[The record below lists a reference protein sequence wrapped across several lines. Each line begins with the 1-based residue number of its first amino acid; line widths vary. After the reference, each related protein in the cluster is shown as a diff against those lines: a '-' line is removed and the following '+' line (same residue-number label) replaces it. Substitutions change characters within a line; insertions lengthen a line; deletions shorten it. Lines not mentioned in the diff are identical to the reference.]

1 MEKQM
6 GFIWEK
12 ISYQGKE
19 AAQINGY
26 EGKIPDLVIPEK
38 IEGLQVRSIAAHAF
52 SGRNDIR
59 SAVLPES
66 LVTLRPFAFYNCPEL
81 KTMELYN
88 TTDDYYDGV
97 IRQCPCLREIA
108 VHCVR
113 PENYVIVRSMLQ
125 DVDVT
130 LMFRLLDPEETER
143 IRLTFPE
150 YVNEAKEDTMAR
162 AIHFSIEGAG
172 MAYRECVGK
181 KALDLA
187 GYDRLLGRLTDYDFD
202 VAAQIAFGRLL
213 YPEGL
218 SETAREG
225 YEAFLRENDGKAL
238 RYLIHEDERRSCV
251 PETRLMTERG
261 LIGENGLDAALK
273 EAADQ
278 GRTGLCSILMEYRG
292 SLRESGNGAAALSL
306 EW

>member
-1 MEKQM
+1 M

-12 ISYQGKE
+12 ITCLGKE
-19 AAQINGY
+19 AAQIGGY
-26 EGKIPDLVIPEK
+26 EGNIPDLVIPET
-38 IEGLQVRSIAAHAF
+38 IEGLPVCSIAAHAF

-81 KTMELYN
+81 KTMDLYN

-97 IRQCPCLREIA
+97 IRQCPVLGEIT
-108 VHCVR
+108 VHCVQ

-130 LMFRLLDPEETER
+130 LTFRLLDPEGTER
-143 IRLTFPE
+143 IRRTFPE
-150 YVNEAKEDTMAR
+150 YVNEAREDTMAR

-172 MAYRECVGK
+172 MAYRECVEK
-181 KALDLA
+181 RALNLA
-187 GYDRLLGRLTDYDFD
+187 EYDRLLGRLTDYDFD

-218 SETAREG
+218 SDTAREG
-225 YEAFLRENDGKAL
+225 YEKFLRENDEKAL
-238 RYLIHEDERRSCV
+238 RYLIHEDERKSCV
-251 PETRLMTERG
+251 LETRLMTERG
-261 LIGENGLDAALK
+261 LIEDKGLDAAMK
-273 EAADQ
+273 EAADR

-292 SLRESGNGAAALSL
+292 DLRESGNRATALSL
-306 EW
+306 DW

>member
-1 MEKQM
+1 M

-12 ISYQGKE
+12 ITWQGQE
-19 AAQINGY
+19 AAQISGY
-26 EGKIPDLVIPEK
+26 EGKIPDLMIPET
-38 IEGLQVRSIAAHAF
+38 IEGLPVRSIAAHAF
-52 SGRNDIR
+52 SGRKDIR
-59 SAVLPES
+59 SAALPEN
-66 LVTLRPFAFYNCPEL
+66 LVTIRPFAFYNCPQL
-81 KTMELYN
+81 KTLELYN

-97 IRQCPCLREIA
+97 IRQCPSLGQIA
-108 VHCVR
+108 VHCVQ
-113 PENYVIVRSMLQ
+113 PENYVIIRSMLQ

-130 LMFRLLDPEETER
+130 LTFRLLDPEGMEQ

-181 KALDLA
+181 KVLDLA

-202 VAAQIAFGRLL
+202 VASQIAFGRLL
-213 YPEGL
+213 YPAEL

-225 YEAFLRENDGKAL
+225 YETFLRGNDEKAL
-238 RYLIHEDERRSCV
+238 SYLIREDERNSSV
-251 PETRLMTERG
+251 SETRLMTQRG
-261 LIGENGLDAALK
+261 LIGERGLDAALK
-273 EAADQ
+273 EAADHE
-278 GRTGLCSILMEYRG
+278 RTELCSLLMEYRG
-292 SLRESGNGAAALSL
+292 ELQKNEGGGAALSL

>member
-1 MEKQM
+1 MNFCLLGTNGWKEDM
-6 GFIWEK
+6 GFTWEK
-12 ISYQGKE
+12 TTCQGKE
-19 AAQINGY
+19 AAQISGY
-26 EGKIPDLVIPEK
+26 EGKIPDLVIPET
-38 IEGLQVRSIAAHAF
+38 IGGLPVRSIAAHAF

-66 LVTLRPFAFYNCPEL
+66 LVTIRPFAFYNCPEL
-81 KTMELYN
+81 KRMELYN

-97 IRQCPCLREIA
+97 IRQCPALVEIA
-108 VHCVR
+108 VHCVQ
-113 PENYVIVRSMLQ
+113 PENYVIVHSMLQ

-130 LMFRLLDPEETER
+130 LKFRLLDPEGTER

-181 KALDLA
+181 KALDL
-187 GYDRLLGRLTDYDFD
+187 
-202 VAAQIAFGRLL
+202 
-213 YPEGL
+213 

-225 YEAFLRENDGKAL
+225 YETFLRENDEKAL
-238 RYLIHEDERRSCV
+238 SYLILEDEKNSSV

-261 LIGENGLDAALK
+261 LIGESGLDAALK
-273 EAADQ
+273 EAADHE
-278 GRTGLCSILMEYRG
+278 RTELCSLLMEYRG
-292 SLRESGNGAAALSL
+292 KLRKNESGAAALSL